1 MEKQYEEVR
10 SDVANWHLRYFTS
23 NKHGAILSDMGRG
36 LERFCACERRPKGR
50 TRSRGID
57 MWRGKSKGVGAG
69 EVTGRLADTRQG
81 HGQGG
86 KARGWGKE

>member
-10 SDVANWHLRYFTS
+10 SDVATWHLRYFTS

-36 LERFCACERRPKGR
+36 LERFCASERRPKSR

-57 MWRGKSKGVGAG
+57 TWRGKSKGVGAG
-69 EVTGRLADTRQG
+69 EVTGMLADTRE
-81 HGQGG
+81 GQGQEG
-86 KARGWGKE
+86 KGKG

>member
-36 LERFCACERRPKGR
+36 LERFCASERRPKSR

-86 KARGWGKE
+86 KASGCCKE

>member
-36 LERFCACERRPKGR
+36 LERFCACERRPKSR

-86 KARGWGKE
+86 TWGNFK